1 VENIRFWCI
10 VNDFRTSVDILRAP
24 TCEDK
29 SDHDETDIR
38 AFAEEIFE
46 MYVRVGSDLQINIS
60 AAQRRKVEEE
70 LENSSRIERPIFD
83 NVQKEIYAMMSRH
96 SYPRFLTLNKE
107 ARASLLKQSKSKR
120 SSMIVPSN

>member
-1 VENIRFWCI
+1 MENIRFWCI